1 MRKPHRVVPALAVL
15 LTLAAAAPSP
25 PVDPQAAS
33 QAYPLPPRP
42 MTRAQAFAR
51 AAALSALGKRMFFD
65 ARLSASGAQSCASCH
80 DPAHGFSPAND
91 LPVQPGG
98 AHLDQAGT
106 RAAPGLTY
114 LQVVPAFTEHFHD
127 SDDEADESVDNGP
140 TGGLTWDGR
149 VDTTAAQAMIP
160 LLAEN
165 EMANLTI
172 ETLAERAR
180 AAGHVAELA
189 AIDGDAAVA
198 TPQRIAAG
206 IGAALAAFQQDAAL
220 FFPYSSKYDAVLA
233 GRAALTAQE
242 ARGLAA
248 FDDPARGDCARCHI
262 SKPGLDG
269 TPPQFTD
276 YGMIAVGA
284 PRNPAIPANADP
296 AYVDLGVCGPLRT
309 DMAARPEYC
318 GLFRTPSLRNV
329 ALRRSYFH
337 NGVFHTLRDAVAF
350 YASRDTD
357 PGRWYPKNADG
368 SVRKFDDL
376 PVQYRANLDDEPP
389 FDGRQPGGAPALTE
403 QEIDDIVAFL
413 RTLTDGWRG

>member
-1 MRKPHRVVPALAVL
+1 MGKPLHVLPILAALLA
-15 LTLAAAAPSP
+15 LAAAP
-25 PVDPQAAS
+25 PADP
-33 QAYPLPPRP
+33 PPRA
-42 MTRAQAFAR
+42 MTREQAFAR
-51 AAALSALGKRMFFD
+51 AAALADLGRRAFFD
-65 ARLSASGAQSCASCH
+65 PRLSASGAQSCASCH

-98 AHLDQAGT
+98 AHLDRAGT

-114 LQVVPAFTEHFHD
+114 LQAVPAFTEHFHE
-127 SDDEADESVDNGP
+127 SDEEADESVDNGP

-149 VDTTAAQAMIP
+149 VDTAAAQAMIP
-160 LLAEN
+160 LLSAN
-165 EMANLTI
+165 EMANLTV
-172 ETLAERAR
+172 EALAERAR
-180 AAGHVAELA
+180 AAGYAHGLA
-189 AIDGDAAVA
+189 AIDGAEAAA
-198 TPQRIAAG
+198 SPQRIAAG
-206 IGAALAAFQQDAAL
+206 LGAALAAFQQTSAL

-233 GRAALTAQE
+233 GRATLTAQE

-248 FDDPARGDCARCHI
+248 FEDPARGNCARCHV
-262 SKPGLDG
+262 SRPGLDG

-296 AYVDLGVCGPLRT
+296 AYFDLGVCGPLRA
-309 DMAARPEYC
+309 DMAAHPEYC

-337 NGVFHTLRDAVAF
+337 NGVFHDLRDAVAF

-357 PGRWYPKNADG
+357 PARWYPKNPDG

-376 PVQYRANLDDEPP
+376 PAQYRANLDDEPP
-389 FDGRQPGGAPALTE
+389 FDGRRPGDPPALTG
-403 QEIDDIVAFL
+403 QEIDDIAAFL
-413 RTLTDGWRG
+413 RTLTDGWGG